1 MQFKGVDTQ
10 VVVSPPEYASGELV
24 YPFEKAR

>member
-10 VVVSPPEYASGELV
+10 VVVSPPEWASGSLI
-24 YPFEKAR
+24 YPAEKAK